1 MLKATH
7 FMYYLL
13 VVHIFCSIFAT
24 YLTKL
29 LRKGIYLLCKKQI
42 IYDKTY
48 NIKYRKDPKE
58 VVKYCR
64 SGKISWLQRKVFEKS
79 SLDGTAS
86 LLQNRR
92 TRSL

>member
-64 SGKISWLQRKVFEKS
+64 SGKYTLDVKNASCVIFAQRDSFTFTK
-79 SLDGTAS
+79 
-86 LLQNRR
+86 
-92 TRSL
+92 

>member
-48 NIKYRKDPKE
+48 NI
-58 VVKYCR
+58 
-64 SGKISWLQRKVFEKS
+64 
-79 SLDGTAS
+79 
-86 LLQNRR
+86 
-92 TRSL
+92 